1 MKITIENL
9 ITKLGEHIDA
19 KVMPGLSNE
28 MTRFALG
35 FSKSL
40 ILGNTRAKLEALPCD
55 GTVRDA
61 DGNIDV
67 DVLRT
72 CIRDG
77 FAAAGSVKILGIRF
91 EKEDA
96 EAFLDTL

>member
-9 ITKLGEHIDA
+9 IAKLG
-19 KVMPGLSNE
+19 
-28 MTRFALG
+28 
-35 FSKSL
+35 
-40 ILGNTRAKLEALPCD
+40 ALPCD
-55 GTVRDA
+55 GTIRDA
-61 DGNIDV
+61 DGNVDV

-72 CIRDG
+72 C
-77 FAAAGSVKILGIRF
+77 IRF

>member
-9 ITKLGEHIDA
+9 VAKLGEHIDTRI
-19 KVMPGLSNE
+19 MPGLPEE

-35 FSKSL
+35 FSKSR

-55 GTVRDA
+55 GTIRDA
-61 DGNIDV
+61 DGKVDV

-72 CIRDG
+72 CISDG
-77 FAAAGSVKILGIRF
+77 FAAAGSIKILGIRF

>member
-9 ITKLGEHIDA
+9 VAKLGEHIDTRI
-19 KVMPGLSNE
+19 VPGLSEE

-35 FSKSL
+35 FSKSR
-40 ILGNTRAKLEALPCD
+40 ILGSMRAKLEALPCD
-55 GTVRDA
+55 GTIRDA
-61 DGNIDV
+61 DGKVDV

-72 CIRDG
+72 CISDG
-77 FAAAGSVKILGIRF
+77 LAAAGSVKILGIRF

-96 EAFLDTL
+96 EAFFDTL